1 MTSIDCRQIRRRVSL
16 ERECINPQLAAAS
29 RARTL
34 YYYSSRVTQIEA
46 LAADRRK
53 NCATVSEQ
61 LSESTATEFPQL
73 RDKTPLLY
81 TGSARMT

>member
-16 ERECINPQLAAAS
+16 ERECINTQLAAAS

-53 NCATVSEQ
+53 IAPQSQNNCQKAQQQNFHSCATK
-61 LSESTATEFPQL
+61 LPFYIP
-73 RDKTPLLY
+73 DPLE
-81 TGSARMT
+81 